1 MLPDK
6 IHFGV
11 IVKGHV
17 AEMHEMPF
25 PEVGPTDIVV
35 KLVANNICTTDYQQ
49 WLGLRDH
56 QGFPMASGHECA
68 GNIVAMGDEV
78 YDNFKIGMQGCKIC
92 PITTRKSIRAFK
104 LSNR

>member
-35 KLVANNICTTDYQQ
+35 KLIANNICTTDYQQ
-49 WLGLRDH
+49 WPGRQPGPSRYYRGAPTLRFSAWIPP
-56 QGFPMASGHECA
+56 GAP
-68 GNIVAMGDEV
+68 
-78 YDNFKIGMQGCKIC
+78 
-92 PITTRKSIRAFK
+92 
-104 LSNR
+104 